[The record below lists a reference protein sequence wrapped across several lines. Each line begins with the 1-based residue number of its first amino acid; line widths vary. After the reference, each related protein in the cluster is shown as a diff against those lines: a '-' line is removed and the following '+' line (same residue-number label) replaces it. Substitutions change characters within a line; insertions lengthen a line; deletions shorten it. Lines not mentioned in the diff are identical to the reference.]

1 MKNLLTFI
9 LLNVML
15 TPVAAQ
21 KTIIRSGTSFIG
33 SSENPVVMVDLE
45 DFSRKEIEK
54 KWASYLKKNKGKVS
68 EDDDVIFHDNAMIKS
83 ISSDTLDTWSTVTES
98 GKTIVVSLAIN
109 QSGVFLSNNSAME
122 RFLYDFAVEVKK
134 ERAEKELKA
143 ATKQLKS
150 IEKDRASLDKNNKK
164 MAKDIVKMRNKISEN
179 ERDIRKNEEAL
190 RKKEQEVGAQQ
201 SLVKQLEEKLKSIE

>member
-1 MKNLLTFI
+1 MKHLLMLI
-9 LLNVML
+9 LLITIL
-15 TPVAAQ
+15 TPATAQ

-33 SSENPVVMVDLE
+33 NSENPVVIVDLE

-54 KWASYLKKNKGKVS
+54 KWISYLKKNKGKVS
-68 EDDDVIFHDNAMIKS
+68 EDDDVIFHDNAMIGS
-83 ISSDTLDTWSTVTES
+83 ISTDTLDMWSTVTES

-122 RFLYDFAVEVKK
+122 RFLYDFAIEVKK
-134 ERAEKELKA
+134 ERAEEEVEE

-150 IEKDRASLDKNNKK
+150 IEKDKESLEKDNKK
-164 MAKDIVKMRNKISEN
+164 MADDIVEMRNRISEN
-179 ERDIRKNEEAL
+179 ERDIKKNEEEI

-201 SLVKQLEEKLKSIE
+201 TVVKQLEQKLKSIE